1 MLADAGRPPEKRG
14 GKRRENGKWQCVRKR
29 MFPSTRRK
37 ERCNEVWHDRD
48 LLGVIPEGVVG
59 DTISTGGGGAV
70 FERARARVPP
80 KTLSFCSLLRLV
92 YFHSISQS
100 WAPSSASQRSR
111 LKTGFFEAIVQLVQ
125 RKGDWQQKS

>member
-70 FERARARVPP
+70 FERARACFTKSAVALQFAASR
-80 KTLSFCSLLRLV
+80 F
-92 YFHSISQS
+92 FHSNSQS
-100 WAPSSASQRSR
+100 WAPSSASQRFR
-111 LKTGFFEAIVQLVQ
+111 LNTGFLKIFIKTVQ
-125 RKGDWQQKS
+125 RKGGWQQKS